1 MAAPTP
7 NTDTPT
13 KKSGG
18 LFSEFKEFVLTGDL
32 MTIAVAF
39 IMAVLIKDVITSFID
54 NIFNGVLG
62 LFVGDCTENPDTG
75 KTVCEVF
82 SDQSWKGIQ
91 YGAFLNT
98 LFTFVVTAFVVFMLI
113 KVYRKATGRGLA
125 TDGPGTNDI
134 LVEIR
139 DELRESRKS

>member
-7 NTDTPT
+7 TTE
-13 KKSGG
+13 KKKVGG
-18 LFSEFKEFVLTGDL
+18 LFYEFKEFILTGDL

-39 IMAVLIKDVITSFID
+39 IMAALLKDLITSFIND
-54 NIFNGVLG
+54 IFNGVLG
-62 LFVGDCTENPDTG
+62 LFIGDCTTDPET
-75 KTVCEVF
+75 KKQTCTVF
-82 SDQSWKGIQ
+82 SDKAWKGIQ

-98 LFTFVVTAFVVFMLI
+98 VFTFVITAFVVFILI

-134 LVEIR
+134 LMEIR
-139 DELRESRKS
+139 DELRASRES